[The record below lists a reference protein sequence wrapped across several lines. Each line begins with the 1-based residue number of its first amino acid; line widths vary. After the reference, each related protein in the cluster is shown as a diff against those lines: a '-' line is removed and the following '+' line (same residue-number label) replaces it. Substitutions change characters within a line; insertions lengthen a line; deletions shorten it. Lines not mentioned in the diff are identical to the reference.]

1 LAASTIVFQPL
12 GNGLCL
18 AEVLEHFPAFTDLP
32 QHRPQLQANVDVLP
46 PTQAGFPAVA

>member
-32 QHRPQLQANVDVLP
+32 QHRPQLQANVDVLL
-46 PTQAGFPAVA
+46 QDRLAFRQ